1 MEKKDVNDI
10 VATAVSRLQEKYKT
24 QNMEI
29 DLIKLENGYKRFD
42 PQRGMEYML
51 DLKLRVTVDSGQTEL
66 RYPLT
71 PKHLFKLHSSHRVDL
86 LRPLSQVEIIPMP
99 YVTETTKI
107 NMILPVS
114 VDEAEALKIFLD
126 KFEKVSLSSCIFL
139 HMQIA

>member
-10 VATAVSRLQEKYKT
+10 VATAVSRLQEKYKA

-51 DLKLRVTVDSGQTEL
+51 DLKLRVTVDAGQTEL
-66 RYPLT
+66 RYFESVKIPLY
-71 PKHLFKLHSSHRVDL
+71 LDFSHRVDL

-126 KFEKVSLSSCIFL
+126 KFEKVSLSLCIIYAK
-139 HMQIA
+139 QK

>member
-51 DLKLRVTVDSGQTEL
+51 DLKLRVTVDSGQTGWFL
-66 RYPLT
+66 YTFTRST
-71 PKHLFKLHSSHRVDL
+71 
-86 LRPLSQVEIIPMP
+86 ITG
-99 YVTETTKI
+99 VTK
-107 NMILPVS
+107 
-114 VDEAEALKIFLD
+114 
-126 KFEKVSLSSCIFL
+126 
-139 HMQIA
+139 